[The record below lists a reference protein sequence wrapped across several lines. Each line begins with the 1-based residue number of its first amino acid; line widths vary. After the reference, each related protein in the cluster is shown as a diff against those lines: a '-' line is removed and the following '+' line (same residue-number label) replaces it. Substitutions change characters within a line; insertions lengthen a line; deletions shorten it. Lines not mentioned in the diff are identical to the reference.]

1 MTNYNPHSNIKFS
14 SISSSCSS
22 PNSSAAINSIMVD
35 DWGLHTMFKQIL
47 QKFKGDINSTFSHL
61 ATVHNETCGC
71 QIGLSSHAEITNKV
85 WNQKKVPFMELQK
98 QSGLDFD
105 DYLNRVLRLL
115 VDNNIHN
122 VQPLQEAEFWQTLRQ
137 TSFCQSKDANG
148 CQQPM
153 EHCNE
158 ETIEEDLA
166 DIHSLI
172 ASDIGADS
180 SQNLFLQS
188 SNPSSS
194 AASGSSVSITQSQP
208 SPADPSQQQPSASSV
223 NYPSNKYSGIE
234 NKNNCL
240 NAIETKSDAVTK
252 LSNVT
257 SVKYGKHS
265 LKTCPDEL
273 DTKKSAQ
280 IKLEAESAVIS
291 STSPNSSYYNLEYI
305 DPINGI
311 DELAKLK
318 RREKHKAPIDCSGV
332 SEAFGYTWFCK
343 MCNLQHSGK
352 HECLYYR
359 NFHNPKYV
367 LKNSLQNNGLPKE
380 LMYFPV
386 ETKNKISKNK
396 PSESIGNGGIY
407 TGANGLR
414 AFTRLGPLRGREC
427 AESEID
433 FDEDRSRVWLVYCDN
448 GVRRCIVASKRYVK
462 ISWKKQ

>member
-22 PNSSAAINSIMVD
+22 PNSSVAINSIMVD
-35 DWGLHTMFKQIL
+35 DWGMHTMFKQIL
-47 QKFKGDINSTFSHL
+47 QKFKGDIKSTFSHL

-115 VDNNIHN
+115 VDNDIHN

-188 SNPSSS
+188 NNATSS
-194 AASGSSVSITQSQP
+194 APSATSVSATPSHPSQIENPPPQLSGSSV
-208 SPADPSQQQPSASSV
+208 
-223 NYPSNKYSGIE
+223 NYLGNKYSD
-234 NKNNCL
+234 
-240 NAIETKSDAVTK
+240 S
-252 LSNVT
+252 
-257 SVKYGKHS
+257 SVKN
-265 LKTCPDEL
+265 D
-273 DTKKSAQ
+273 
-280 IKLEAESAVIS
+280 S
-291 STSPNSSYYNLEYI
+291 S
-305 DPINGI
+305 NGI
-311 DELAKLK
+311 
-318 RREKHKAPIDCSGV
+318 RSG
-332 SEAFGYTWFCK
+332 
-343 MCNLQHSGK
+343 NL
-352 HECLYYR
+352 
-359 NFHNPKYV
+359 
-367 LKNSLQNNGLPKE
+367 
-380 LMYFPV
+380 
-386 ETKNKISKNK
+386 
-396 PSESIGNGGIY
+396 
-407 TGANGLR
+407 
-414 AFTRLGPLRGREC
+414 
-427 AESEID
+427 
-433 FDEDRSRVWLVYCDN
+433 
-448 GVRRCIVASKRYVK
+448 
-462 ISWKKQ
+462 

>member
-22 PNSSAAINSIMVD
+22 PNSSVAINSIMVD

-47 QKFKGDINSTFSHL
+47 QKFKGDIKSTFSHL

-71 QIGLSSHAEITNKV
+71 QIGLSSHAEVTNKV

-137 TSFCQSKDANG
+137 TTFGHTKDANG

-188 SNPSSS
+188 NNTTSTS
-194 AASGSSVSITQSQP
+194 ASASSVSITASH
-208 SPADPSQQQPSASSV
+208 PAQADQSQQQHSTSST
-223 NYPSNKYSGIE
+223 NYFNNKYSNSA
-234 NKNNCL
+234 NKSSSPD
-240 NAIETKSDAVTK
+240 AIDTKSNLVQKPSCINSA
-252 LSNVT
+252 
-257 SVKYGKHS
+257 KYGQAS
-265 LKTCPDEL
+265 LKTLPHRLEN
-273 DTKKSAQ
+273 TKPSQ
-280 IKLEAESAVIS
+280 VKLEVERSVIS
-291 STSPNSSYYNLEYI
+291 STSPNSSYYNFEYL

-343 MCNLQHSGK
+343 MCNLQHAGK

-359 NFHNPKYV
+359 NFHNPKYI

-380 LMYFPV
+380 LLYFP
-386 ETKNKISKNK
+386 EEMKPKNTKNKSA
-396 PSESIGNGGIY
+396 EGIGNGGIY
-407 TGANGLR
+407 TGTSGLR

-448 GVRRCIVASKRYVK
+448 GVRRCIVASKR
-462 ISWKKQ
+462 

>member
-35 DWGLHTMFKQIL
+35 DLGLHTMFKQIL
-47 QKFKGDINSTFSHL
+47 QKFKGDIKSTFSHL

-98 QSGLDFD
+98 QSGLEFD

-115 VDNNIHN
+115 VDNDIHN

-148 CQQPM
+148 CQQPID
-153 EHCNE
+153 HCNQ

-188 SNPSSS
+188 NN
-194 AASGSSVSITQSQP
+194 ATT
-208 SPADPSQQQPSASSV
+208 SASSV
-223 NYPSNKYSGIE
+223 SSASITPSHAPQIEHPSQQHPVSSVSYQNKQYSDNTIKT
-234 NKNNCL
+234 NTSN
-240 NAIETKSDAVTK
+240 IIQTKADSDLKPSSVIQ
-252 LSNVT
+252 
-257 SVKYGKHS
+257 VKYGKS
-265 LKTCPDEL
+265 SSKTFSEEIDNRKQSQVKQE
-273 DTKKSAQ
+273 TENS
-280 IKLEAESAVIS
+280 VIS
-291 STSPNSSYYNLEYI
+291 STSPNSSYYNFDYL
-305 DPINGI
+305 DPLNGI

-332 SEAFGYTWFCK
+332 SQAFGYTWFCK
-343 MCNLQHSGK
+343 LCNLQHAGK

-367 LKNSLQNNGLPKE
+367 LKNSLQNDGLPKE
-380 LMYFPV
+380 LMYFP
-386 ETKNKISKNK
+386 EEMKAKNSKNK
-396 PSESIGNGGIY
+396 PGEGMGNGGIF
-407 TGANGLR
+407 TGVNGLR
-414 AFTRLGPLRGREC
+414 AFTRLGPLHGREC

-448 GVRRCIVASKRYVK
+448 GVRKCIVTAKR
-462 ISWKKQ
+462 